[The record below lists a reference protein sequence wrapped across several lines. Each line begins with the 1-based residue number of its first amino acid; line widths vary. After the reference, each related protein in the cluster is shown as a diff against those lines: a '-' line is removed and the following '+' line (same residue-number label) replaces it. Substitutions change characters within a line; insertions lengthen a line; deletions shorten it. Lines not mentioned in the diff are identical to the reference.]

1 MTVKE
6 ILSNICDEESR
17 IGFQDKEDKITG
29 FWLSDWR
36 GGCYRQ
42 NFNDIVVKIAF
53 EKPYDILLI
62 ED

>member
-6 ILSNICDEESR
+6 ILSNISDEESR
-17 IGFQDKEDKITG
+17 IGFQDKEDKLTS

-36 GGCYRQ
+36 EGYR
-42 NFNDIVVKIAF
+42 NDLNDIVVTIVF

-62 ED
+62 EE